1 MFEFFQRLRDFC
13 FRRDDLRDTQKRERV
28 SGTEGSLSREFPEE
42 WAKYEEYRRNWAI
55 AGIYFLK
62 FPTFEEFLKGKELA
76 VKPEVQDFL
85 NGAGLDKSTE

>member
-1 MFEFFQRLRDFC
+1 MFEFFRRLRDFC
-13 FRRDDLRDTQKRERV
+13 FRRDSHLKQEND
-28 SGTEGSLSREFPEE
+28 SGTEGSLKGEFPEE

-62 FPTFEEFLKGKELA
+62 FPTFEEFLRGKELE

-85 NGAGLDKSTE
+85 KGAGLDESTN